1 MSKEI
6 KDIELL
12 ATTNVDIDSAEA
24 LQSMALNLQPLTE
37 KYDQLIQLK
46 KSIAENA
53 KGWSGEDAEAFR
65 NIFTNGLEKYC
76 EDLKT
81 AHDILVAEN
90 NKINTALN
98 ELESLATRSVFATE
112 E

>member
-6 KDIELL
+6 KDIELP
-12 ATTNVDIDSAEA
+12 ATINVDIDSVEA
-24 LQSMALNLQPLTE
+24 LQSISLNLQPLME
-37 KYDQLIQLK
+37 KYNQLIQLK

-53 KGWSGEDAEAFR
+53 KGWSGEDANAFK

-81 AHDILVAEN
+81 AHDILVEEN

-98 ELESLATRSVFATE
+98 ELEALAARSVFATE

>member
-6 KDIELL
+6 KDIELP
-12 ATTNVDIDSAEA
+12 ATINVDIDSVEA
-24 LQSMALNLQPLTE
+24 LQSISLNLQPLTE
-37 KYDQLIQLK
+37 KYNQLIQLK

-53 KGWSGEDAEAFR
+53 KGWSGEDANAFK

-81 AHDILVAEN
+81 THDILVEEN

-98 ELESLATRSVFATE
+98 ELEALAARPVFATE

>member
-6 KDIELL
+6 KDIELP
-12 ATTNVDIDSAEA
+12 ATINVDIDSVEA
-24 LQSMALNLQPLTE
+24 LQSISLNLQPLTE
-37 KYDQLIQLK
+37 KYNQLIQLK

-53 KGWSGEDAEAFR
+53 KGWSGEDANAFK
-65 NIFTNGLEKYC
+65 NIFTSGLEKYC

-81 AHDILVAEN
+81 AHDILVEEN

-98 ELESLATRSVFATE
+98 ELEALAARSVFATE

>member
-6 KDIELL
+6 KDIELP
-12 ATTNVDIDSAEA
+12 ATINVDIDSVEA
-24 LQSMALNLQPLTE
+24 SQSISLNLQPLTE

-53 KGWSGEDAEAFR
+53 KGWSGEDANAFK

-81 AHDILVAEN
+81 AHDILVEEN

-98 ELESLATRSVFATE
+98 ELEALAARSVFATE

>member
-6 KDIELL
+6 KDIELP
-12 ATTNVDIDSAEA
+12 ATINVDIDSVEA
-24 LQSMALNLQPLTE
+24 SQSISLNLQPLME

-53 KGWSGEDAEAFR
+53 KGWSGEDANAFK

-81 AHDILVAEN
+81 AHDILVEEN

-98 ELESLATRSVFATE
+98 ELEALAARSVFATE